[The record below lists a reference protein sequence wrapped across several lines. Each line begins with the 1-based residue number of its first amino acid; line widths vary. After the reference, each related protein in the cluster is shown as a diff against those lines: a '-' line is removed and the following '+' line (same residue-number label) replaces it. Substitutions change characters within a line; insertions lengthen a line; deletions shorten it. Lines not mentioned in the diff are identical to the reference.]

1 MSDKLEHG
9 KDFEVVWW
17 DWKAECPWQDCVEL
31 GRKFQHYYPVDLG
44 NDSYHVLFSNAQ
56 MESIDAAKR
65 LVEDYFS
72 SITD

>member
-1 MSDKLEHG
+1 MSSQLEHG
-9 KDFEVVWW
+9 KDFEVVCW

-44 NDSYHVLFSNAQ
+44 DDSYHVLFSNAQ

-65 LVEDYFS
+65 LVGDYYS